1 MLSNPTFKKY
11 ESSVTDLEMFGV
23 RDINAW
29 YEAQTEYRISA
40 SEVVMNTASDIQCLV
55 GDPSH
60 TDKVRM
66 LANRIKWLVNNK
78 LSNR

>member
-23 RDINAW
+23 RDINSW
-29 YEAQTEYRISA
+29 YEAQTQYRVTA
-40 SEVVMNTASDIQCLV
+40 SELVMSLSSDIQWLTC
-55 GDPSH
+55 DPAMRKSICH
-60 TDKVRM
+60 IS
-66 LANRIKWLVNNK
+66 NRIKWLVANK

>member
-29 YEAQTEYRISA
+29 YESVTMYRTTAAEI
-40 SEVVMNTASDIQCLV
+40 VMGLASDIQWLT
-55 GDPSH
+55 GDPAQS
-60 TDKVRM
+60 KNIC
-66 LANRIKWLVNNK
+66 LLSNRIKWLVNNK
-78 LSNR
+78 LDNR